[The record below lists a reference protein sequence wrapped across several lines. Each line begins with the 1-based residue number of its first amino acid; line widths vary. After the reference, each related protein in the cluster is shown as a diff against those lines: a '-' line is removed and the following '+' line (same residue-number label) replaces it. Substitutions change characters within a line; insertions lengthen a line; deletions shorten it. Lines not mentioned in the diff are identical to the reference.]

1 MRIAASAAVVAVTWR
16 SAPPSAP
23 GAVGVPPNPPA
34 TIAGMERF
42 MAVAMRL
49 VRIVP
54 DAPTIIPATIIA
66 VLSSARPA
74 AAAESPVNAFSR
86 EITTGMSAPPIG
98 STTITPSARRSTR
111 SPTIHGSAPPI
122 AADAAQAAAPAS
134 SSRFTAC
141 CARPSPSGRPG
152 RISWSLPNA
161 TSEPQND
168 TEPTTAPN
176 RKAITTYS
184 GSPANASVVRN
195 SDQAIRATA
204 PPPTPLNSA
213 TICGIAVIRT
223 RRADGTPS
231 AAPITS
237 PTRISSQLWRTV
249 SSVASTA
256 TSMPSAAIL
265 LPRTAVRGPVSP
277 DRPRMNSA
285 NATM

>member
-1 MRIAASAAVVAVTWR
+1 MAVRAAVRAA
-16 SAPPSAP
+16 APAPS
-23 GAVGVPPNPPA
+23 PPNPPA

-66 VLSSARPA
+66 VLPNARPA

-98 STTITPSARRSTR
+98 QHDHHAERRGEDEEPDHPRLRT
-111 SPTIHGSAPPI
+111 
-122 AADAAQAAAPAS
+122 ADRRRRRAGRGPGQQQQVHRLLRAAQPQRAAGQDLLELAERHERAPERHRADD
-134 SSRFTAC
+134 RA
-141 CARPSPSGRPG
+141 
-152 RISWSLPNA
+152 
-161 TSEPQND
+161 EQ
-168 TEPTTAPN
+168 E
-176 RKAITTYS
+176 AITTYS

-231 AAPITS
+231 AAPTTS
-237 PTRISSQLWRTV
+237 PSEDQQPVVAHV

>member
-1 MRIAASAAVVAVTWR
+1 M
-16 SAPPSAP
+16 
-23 GAVGVPPNPPA
+23 
-34 TIAGMERF
+34 AGIERF

-54 DAPTIIPATIIA
+54 DAPTSIPATIIA

-74 AAAESPVNAFSR
+74 AAAESPVSAFSS
-86 EITTGMSAPPIG
+86 EITTGMSAPPMG
-98 STTITPSARRSTR
+98 STTITPSTAASTS
-111 SPTIHGSAPPI
+111 SPTIHSSAPPI
-122 AADAAQAAAPAS
+122 AADVAHAAAPAS

-141 CARPSPSGRPG
+141 WARPNPSGRPG

-176 RKAITTYS
+176 SEAITTYS
-184 GSPANASVVRN
+184 GSPAKASVVRN
-195 SDQAIRATA
+195 SDHAMSATA

-223 RRADGTPS
+223 LRADGTPS
-231 AAPITS
+231 AAPTTS
-237 PTRISSQLWRTV
+237 PTMISSQLWRTV
-249 SSVASTA
+249 SSVANTA
-256 TSMPSAAIL
+256 TSMPTAAIL